1 MIEELRARG
10 PRIVAVSSH
19 DSSPW
24 TFDALAQAF
33 GDRYRTMRVGEQLR
47 IRAGDGD

>member
-1 MIEELRARG
+1 VIEELRARG
-10 PRIVAVSSH
+10 PRVVAVSSH

-33 GDRYRTMRVGEQLR
+33 GDGYRTMRVGEELR
-47 IRAGDGD
+47 IGASG